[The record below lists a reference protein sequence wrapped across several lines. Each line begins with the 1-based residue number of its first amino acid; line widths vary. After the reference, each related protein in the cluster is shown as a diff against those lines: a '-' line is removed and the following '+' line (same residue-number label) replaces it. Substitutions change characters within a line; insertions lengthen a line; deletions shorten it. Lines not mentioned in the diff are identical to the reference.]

1 MKPVLLQLLYLH
13 PGLQFLEATPEFQ
26 ERYADTV
33 NVRIFWSYD
42 FHDRGYLTLHDFR
55 KTNIYEIFMKVD
67 EEEDINNVR
76 ELFSYEHF

>member
-42 FHDRGYLTLHDFR
+42 FHDRG
-55 KTNIYEIFMKVD
+55 
-67 EEEDINNVR
+67 
-76 ELFSYEHF
+76 